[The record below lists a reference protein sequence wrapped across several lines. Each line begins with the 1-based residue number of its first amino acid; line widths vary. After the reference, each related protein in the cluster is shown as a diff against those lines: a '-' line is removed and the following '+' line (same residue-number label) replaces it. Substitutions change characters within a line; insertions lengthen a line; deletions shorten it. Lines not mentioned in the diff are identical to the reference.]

1 MKDEAFL
8 VYGNGAKVSGFYQNP
23 GCNRN
28 RKYTFTKICNNLL
41 CAHVCRMNGTKPKSV
56 DIA

>member
-8 VYGNGAKVSGFYQNP
+8 VYGNGAKVFGFYQNP
-23 GCNRN
+23 RRNRN

-41 CAHVCRMNGTKPKSV
+41 CAHVQE
-56 DIA
+56 